1 MLRCVGVARRRLLP
15 HGRAGMIDEPQH
27 AAADQ
32 FERHEVAE
40 GRVAVAV
47 ELLDH
52 VEQHVDRR
60 EGGA

>member
-32 FERHEVAE
+32 FERPEGAE

-47 ELLDH
+47 VAVIFYLLF
-52 VEQHVDRR
+52 
-60 EGGA
+60 